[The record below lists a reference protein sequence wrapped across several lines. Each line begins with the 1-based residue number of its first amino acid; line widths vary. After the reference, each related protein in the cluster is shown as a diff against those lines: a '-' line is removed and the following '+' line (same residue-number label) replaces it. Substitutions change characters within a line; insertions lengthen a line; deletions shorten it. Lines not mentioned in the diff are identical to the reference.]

1 MQTHVQKLTAR
12 IVFQTSG
19 AKRFADDD
27 PAGEDAHVYS
37 GDQLDLEMR
46 FLVVCIKAI

>member
-1 MQTHVQKLTAR
+1 MHSVKLTAR

-27 PAGEDAHVYS
+27 PAWK
-37 GDQLDLEMR
+37 MR
-46 FLVVCIKAI
+46 FLVVCIKGI